1 MNVLKLANI
10 SSIIEGNK
18 KPQILSVIHFSSGN
32 LCGLLFL
39 LNRILSVTV
48 ILKVI
53 TVIIWLS
60 KDNVN
65 VRTQFEAAG
74 THNEEEYIMTN
85 WKTKGTLDNTPCH
98 SQITKKNGGE
108 EKKVKLLLSIQWF
121 LNKSLPCEVPQEKL
135 HHQDNSVVW
144 KKCKPFTCTVKGDAF
159 KCQTDAMRS
168 CHAVALCLNEKDGS
182 GARKSAGSPWSS
194 NSKALRNT
202 FQSIFCLRFLLRHQF
217 TIYVR

>member
-32 LCGLLFL
+32 PCGLLFL

-85 WKTKGTLDNTPCH
+85 WKTKGALDNTPCH

-121 LNKSLPCEVPQEKL
+121 LNKSLPCEVPQKNYTIKIIVLSGRNASLLLVLWKGTLLNARQMQCEVVMLLLCVLMRRMGLGQGKVLDPLGRLIAKL
-135 HHQDNSVVW
+135 
-144 KKCKPFTCTVKGDAF
+144 
-159 KCQTDAMRS
+159 
-168 CHAVALCLNEKDGS
+168 
-182 GARKSAGSPWSS
+182 
-194 NSKALRNT
+194 
-202 FQSIFCLRFLLRHQF
+202 
-217 TIYVR
+217 